1 MNKKMLL
8 ERKEELRGLMNDLL
22 EGAKTEKRA
31 LNDEEVAKF
40 DEYEKEI
47 KNIDF
52 TIQRMEQE
60 AGRKEVEKTEEMT
73 VEERESKQFVDF
85 IRGLLEKRANVN
97 LTYGDNGAIIPKTIA
112 NKIVKK
118 AYDMSSLLTD
128 ATKYNT
134 KGSLIIPVYK
144 ETSAKKLTMAYAN
157 EFVELESN
165 IGTFDSVELANYLAG
180 ALAIISKSLVANTDI
195 DLENVVVNLLAET
208 VANFM
213 EKECLYGT
221 TQKVAGLSGVTM
233 GITTASATTI
243 TAEELIK
250 LKNKVKKQ
258 FRNNAKWIMSPDTL
272 TAIETLTDSNG
283 RFLFREDMA
292 SDFDGYLLGYPV
304 ETSDNM
310 VDIGEAGR
318 TVIYFGDLSGLAL
331 KQKQDAL
338 ELNVLREKYATQ
350 HAVGINAWVEFD
362 AKVEHEQKIAKLVM
376 KSASA

>member
-1 MNKKMLL
+1 MLL

-310 VDIGEAGR
+310 VDIGAGS

>member
-1 MNKKMLL
+1 MLL

-144 ETSAKKLTMAYAN
+144 ETSTKKLTMAYAN

-310 VDIGEAGR
+310 VDIGAGR

>member
-310 VDIGEAGR
+310 VDIGAGR

>member
-310 VDIGEAGR
+310 VDIGAGR

-362 AKVEHEQKIAKLVM
+362 AKVEHEQKIAKLFM

>member
-1 MNKKMLL
+1 MLL

-85 IRGLLEKRANVN
+85 IRGLLEKRADVN

-144 ETSAKKLTMAYAN
+144 ETSAKKLTMAYAS

-233 GITTASATTI
+233 NITTASATTI

-272 TAIETLTDSNG
+272 AAIETLTDSNG

-310 VDIGEAGR
+310 ADISAGK

-376 KSASA
+376 KSA

>member
-1 MNKKMLL
+1 MLL

-310 VDIGEAGR
+310 VDIGAGR

>member
-85 IRGLLEKRANVN
+85 IRGLLEKRADVN

-144 ETSAKKLTMAYAN
+144 ETSAKKLTMAYAS

-233 GITTASATTI
+233 NITTASATTI

-272 TAIETLTDSNG
+272 AAIETLTDSNG

-310 VDIGEAGR
+310 ADISAGK

-376 KSASA
+376 KSA